1 MVLQQQQEVAF
12 WGEYTPG
19 YEVIIFASWGEE
31 ISTKA
36 DSNGKWKL
44 KLVTPVAG
52 GPYSVKIETRDS
64 TIVLNDVQVGE
75 VWLASGQSNMEM
87 PLRGWPPND
96 LILNSD
102 QEIAEANYP
111 QIRMLTVA
119 RNLSETPL
127 DTVSGKW
134 ILSTPETAGDFSA
147 TAFFFARRLRK
158 ELDVPVGIIHS
169 SWGGT
174 VAEAWTSEE
183 QLRMLGD
190 FDEIIDDMKGSDK
203 RKITEDWFHQWPT
216 IQVPGTN
223 EEWQNISFS
232 DRKAAEADFDDS
244 QWGTIELP
252 GRFDQL
258 ASREFDGAVWFR
270 KTFTIEN
277 TASDYVLNIGAI
289 DDMDATYVNGQK
301 IGGLAGT
308 GFWNIPR
315 EMTIPKSLLL
325 QGSNT
330 IAIRAIDT
338 GGPGVVSGPM
348 TLSTSAGD
356 IISIEGSWKYQLI
369 AEIFMG
375 EFYVYDLQ
383 TGISERPNVF
393 RFHPNLPSVLFN
405 GMIHPLVPYTI
416 RGAIWYQGESNVG
429 RDEQYRRLFPA
440 MIEDWRKQ
448 WRYDFPFYFVQ
459 IAPFIY
465 NPNPAEQVS
474 QKLRDAQ
481 RYSLKTAKTGM
492 VVTLDIGNPTNIHPA
507 NKQDVGKRLAGLALA
522 NDYRKD
528 LIASGPLYKQVKKSG
543 NKLIV
548 EFDHVGSGLIATNK
562 GLSGFE
568 IAGSDKNYVSAA
580 AKIVDNKVE
589 VSNPSVTS
597 PEFVRYAWR
606 DNSVASLF
614 NLEGLPASTFTSEDQ

>member
-1 MVLQQQQEVAF
+1 M
-12 WGEYTPG
+12 
-19 YEVIIFASWGEE
+19 
-31 ISTKA
+31 
-36 DSNGKWKL
+36 
-44 KLVTPVAG
+44 
-52 GPYSVKIETRDS
+52 
-64 TIVLNDVQVGE
+64 
-75 VWLASGQSNMEM
+75 
-87 PLRGWPPND
+87 
-96 LILNSD
+96 
-102 QEIAEANYP
+102 
-111 QIRMLTVA
+111 
-119 RNLSETPL
+119 
-127 DTVSGKW
+127 
-134 ILSTPETAGDFSA
+134 
-147 TAFFFARRLRK
+147 
-158 ELDVPVGIIHS
+158 
-169 SWGGT
+169 
-174 VAEAWTSEE
+174 
-183 QLRMLGD
+183 
-190 FDEIIDDMKGSDK
+190 
-203 RKITEDWFHQWPT
+203 
-216 IQVPGTN
+216 
-223 EEWQNISFS
+223 
-232 DRKAAEADFDDS
+232 
-244 QWGTIELP
+244 
-252 GRFDQL
+252 
-258 ASREFDGAVWFR
+258 
-270 KTFTIEN
+270 
-277 TASDYVLNIGAI
+277 LNIGAI

-308 GFWNIPR
+308 GFWNVPR

-348 TLSTSAGD
+348 TLSTSASD

-375 EFYVYDLQ
+375 KFYVYDLQ
-383 TGISERPNVF
+383 TDISERPNVF

-465 NPNPAEQVS
+465 NSNPTEQVS

-481 RYSLKTAKTGM
+481 RYSLKVDKTGM
-492 VVTLDIGNPTNIHPA
+492 VVSLDIGNPTNIHPA

-528 LIASGPLYKQVKKSG
+528 LIASGPLYRQVEKSG

-548 EFDHVGSGLIATNK
+548 EFDHVGSGLVASNR
-562 GLSGFE
+562 GLLGFE
-568 IAGSDKNYVSAA
+568 IAGSDKNYISAV